1 VTANSTPGATAS
13 ERDEAAKSTTA
24 KSTSATATTSTTAS
38 AADASAKGRTDT
50 TRRVKLTLSRVDP
63 FSVLKISF
71 LLSVALGIAA
81 VVAVAVLWGML
92 NGMGV
97 FSTITESVNEL
108 QSGAQSGNKVDI
120 GDWFS
125 FGRGA
130 RPGRRV
136 RRDRRHPAD
145 RDRDPDGVRL
155 QRLRHPAGRRA
166 GDAVRRLI
174 CPRSRFGATV
184 HVR

>member
-1 VTANSTPGATAS
+1 MTTNSTP
-13 ERDEAAKSTTA
+13 EAAA
-24 KSTSATATTSTTAS
+24 SAREDTTAS
-38 AADASAKGRTDT
+38 ATRAETGAQRADS

-97 FSTITESVNEL
+97 FSTITDSVNEL
-108 QSGAQSGNKVDI
+108 QSGAQSSNRVDI

-125 FGRGA
+125 FGRVIALAVVFGGIDVILLTA
-130 RPGRRV
+130 IATLTAFVYNICATLLG
-136 RRDRRHPAD
+136 
-145 RDRDPDGVRL
+145 GVQMTL
-155 QRLRHPAGRRA
+155 S
-166 GDAVRRLI
+166 DD
-174 CPRSRFGATV
+174 
-184 HVR
+184 

>member
-13 ERDEAAKSTTA
+13 ERDEAATSTTA

-125 FGRGA
+125 FGRVLALAVVFGGIDVILLTA
-130 RPGRRV
+130 IATLTAFVYNVCATLLG
-136 RRDRRHPAD
+136 
-145 RDRDPDGVRL
+145 GVQVTL
-155 QRLRHPAGRRA
+155 S
-166 GDAVRRLI
+166 DD
-174 CPRSRFGATV
+174 
-184 HVR
+184 